1 MHIYPIYSGSLS
13 EGCLARSTRCCPQ
26 WCLYSA
32 DRKMQPYCFLQS
44 FHFEVCVVMSEK
56 NSLRLYAFGASN
68 IFILPMEKLTNIN
81 AKAVL
86 QPRFQLQASD
96 SAARSMFKSIHFC
109 EGTNQTCK
117 HTTATI
123 HKLGR
128 RFTIRQQKKKTQ
140 SLYTTPSLIISSSF
154 SPIISQI

>member
-1 MHIYPIYSGSLS
+1 MKAALRARPDVAHSGAYIQQI
-13 EGCLARSTRCCPQ
+13 ERCNRTASCNRFT
-26 WCLYSA
+26 L
-32 DRKMQPYCFLQS
+32 
-44 FHFEVCVVMSEK
+44 SEK

-81 AKAVL
+81 ARAVL

-128 RFTIRQQKKKTQ
+128 RFTIRQQKKNSEFVYDSFANHQ
-140 SLYTTPSLIISSSF
+140 FIVLPHNFANLSSF
-154 SPIISQI
+154 SGSV